1 MGSSLKAPY
10 ILLLIL
16 LVSCFSIYFVIANPS
31 SWIKSF
37 SLELASE
44 IIGILIAIFAIDR
57 VIEIEQEKERK

>member
-1 MGSSLKAPY
+1 MGSSLKTPY

-16 LVSCFSIYFVIANPS
+16 LVSCFSIYFSISDQS

-44 IIGILIAIFAIDR
+44 IIGILVAIFSIDR
-57 VIEIEQEKERK
+57 VIEIEQ